1 MSCSICLNE
10 ITENNYTTL
19 CGHSFHKN
27 CLSRWFNSHITDT
40 ATCPMCRG
48 NIIYDRGMVEYW
60 NVDNM
65 LIKKII
71 DVKGETMFYQNGN
84 LKHVISID
92 RITNQIRGGIIYN
105 ESNTYKYELTNNDI
119 TYNTNQLNR
128 QLQEDDYSIV

>member
-1 MSCSICLNE
+1 
-10 ITENNYTTL
+10 
-19 CGHSFHKN
+19 
-27 CLSRWFNSHITDT
+27 
-40 ATCPMCRG
+40 
-48 NIIYDRGMVEYW
+48 MVEYW
-60 NVDNM
+60 NVDHM

-71 DVKGETMFYQNGN
+71 DVKGETMFYPNGN